1 MSKAYDIAASS
12 YDTGFTHTKIGAA
25 QRNKV
30 YRNLDF
36 LNNFEKKIDILELN
50 CGTGEDAIA
59 FAKKGHRV
67 FATDISKKMIEVA
80 NAKNHL
86 KALNFQVLDSRFLQ
100 ENVIDK
106 QFDVIF
112 SNFGGLNCINPTELE
127 KLFQSATKL
136 LKPNGRL
143 IMVFMP
149 KHCIW
154 EQLYFFI
161 KGDFQKSSRRN
172 TKEELLVHVEGLHVP
187 TWYYNPKNIKD
198 CMETSYEVTKL
209 VPVGIAIPPSYLEH
223 SVLTKFPIW
232 PVLKHFENILS
243 YGFLAKYADHFLIEL
258 TKK

>member
-1 MSKAYDIAASS
+1 MSKAFDIAASS
-12 YDTGFTHTKIGAA
+12 YDTTFTHTKIGIS
-25 QRNKV
+25 QRKKV
-30 YRNLDF
+30 YQNLDF
-36 LNNFEKKIDILELN
+36 LINHDKKIDILELN

-59 FAKKGHRV
+59 FTQKGHRV
-67 FATDISKKMIEVA
+67 IATDISEKMIEVA
-80 NAKNHL
+80 TTKHNL
-86 KALNFQVLDSRFLQ
+86 DTLNFQVLDSRFLQ
-100 ENVIDK
+100 ENFIDK

-112 SNFGGLNCINPTELE
+112 SNFGGLNCVNPTELE
-127 KLFQSATKL
+127 NLFQSATKI

-172 TKEELLVHVEGLHVP
+172 TKEELLVNVEGLDVP

-198 CMETSYEVTKL
+198 RMKGSYEVTNL
-209 VPVGIAIPPSYLEH
+209 VPVGITIPPSYLEH
-223 SVLTKFPIW
+223 SILTKFPIW
-232 PVLKHFENILS
+232 PLLKKIENLLS
-243 YGFLAKYADHFLIEL
+243 YRFLAKYADHFLIEL